1 MLVAR
6 QAVSSPGGKTPGID
20 GKVFENSIDSY
31 IEIAIKPREVTDF
44 PKTYKASPVKRVMVP
59 KGPGSTEKR
68 PLGIPTIFDRAVQAL
83 YLYRLLPI
91 AELRADKGSFG
102 FRKGMG
108 TRDASIALKNAMVKV
123 PRPQLIF
130 DADISKFF
138 DNVSHSWLI
147 ENVPMDKDI
156 LRAILTSEAMV
167 NGVIEAT
174 EKGFPQGGIISP
186 MLGNLTLDGLERV
199 VKEPFLKYKGILPK
213 VNVIRYADDFIIT
226 GPSLRWCFDD
236 TIVPNCTKFL
246 KERGLN
252 IHPVKSRIIDP
263 YVDSFDF
270 LGSQYK

>member
-147 ENVPMDKDI
+147 ENVPMEKI
-156 LRAILTSEAMV
+156 FCAQFLHQKPWLMV
-167 NGVIEAT
+167 LLKRQKKVFH
-174 EKGFPQGGIISP
+174 K
-186 MLGNLTLDGLERV
+186 V
-199 VKEPFLKYKGILPK
+199 V
-213 VNVIRYADDFIIT
+213 
-226 GPSLRWCFDD
+226 
-236 TIVPNCTKFL
+236 
-246 KERGLN
+246 
-252 IHPVKSRIIDP
+252 
-263 YVDSFDF
+263 
-270 LGSQYK
+270 